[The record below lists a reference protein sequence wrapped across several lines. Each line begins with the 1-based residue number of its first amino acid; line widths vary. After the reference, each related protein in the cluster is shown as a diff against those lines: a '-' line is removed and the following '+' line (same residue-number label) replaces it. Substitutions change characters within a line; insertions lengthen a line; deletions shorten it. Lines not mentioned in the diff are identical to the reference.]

1 METKVVKID
10 SSNPDIELVKEAA
23 RYIIGGEL
31 VGFPTETVYG
41 LGANGLDENAVRKIF
56 MAKGRPQD
64 NPLILHVNSIEM
76 LRTLVV
82 EIPDKALKLIDAFW
96 PGPLTILFKKNNI
109 VPEVITAGLDTV
121 AIRMPSHKIA
131 LELIGASNTPIAAP
145 SANTS
150 GRPSPTRAE
159 HVIEDMNGKIPFI
172 IDGGETGIGL
182 ESTVIDLTEDIP
194 MILRPGGITPRD
206 IIEVLGE
213 CKIDPGLE
221 ETSIDS
227 TPKSPGQ
234 KYRHYAPKA
243 KMFVFT
249 GKSEDVNKEMLIRAT
264 KAKHEGKKVGIMT
277 TIENVEFFS
286 GFMIEEMGSLDD
298 VDSIAHN
305 LFHLIRKLDEAK
317 VDLILCQGVE
327 RDSIGLAVMNRL
339 YKASGGNIIQ
349 L

>member
-23 RYIIGGEL
+23 RYITGGEL

-159 HVIEDMNGKIPFI
+159 HVVEDMNGKIPFI

>member
-1 METKVVKID
+1 METRVVKID

-23 RYIIGGEL
+23 GYITGGDL

>member
-23 RYIIGGEL
+23 RYITGGEL

-159 HVIEDMNGKIPFI
+159 HVVEDMNGKIPLI

>member
-23 RYIIGGEL
+23 RYITGGEL